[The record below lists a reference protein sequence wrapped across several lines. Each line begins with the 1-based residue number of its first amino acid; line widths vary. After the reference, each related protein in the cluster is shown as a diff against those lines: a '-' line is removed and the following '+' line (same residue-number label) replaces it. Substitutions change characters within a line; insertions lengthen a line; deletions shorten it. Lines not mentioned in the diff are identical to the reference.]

1 MDPNEQPPPAAT
13 ADAPD
18 QDTMEQIRR
27 RRLERLGGPP
37 SSTSTPK
44 PEGTESASSSPAPGT
59 TSDKVDKG
67 KGKAPASSAPWPN
80 ITFSP
85 PPSQAP
91 PTGSVAAK
99 RKRELAQVDPA
110 PATPTP
116 RKHVPPKEESID
128 DYADRV
134 LCSVFRITLDPSR
147 DTDSSG
153 HKLTFLPVLS
163 QELAEENAPLK
174 LTADRL
180 EEAIVEAATAYP
192 HNQPLLNYL
201 LPCWKRVNR
210 ALRLLRGPAPQKE
223 EVLKEAKRLCF
234 SNCIFAL
241 SVPEL
246 FRFVLCPCCCPPDD

>member
-1 MDPNEQPPPAAT
+1 M
-13 ADAPD
+13 
-18 QDTMEQIRR
+18 
-27 RRLERLGGPP
+27 
-37 SSTSTPK
+37 
-44 PEGTESASSSPAPGT
+44 
-59 TSDKVDKG
+59 
-67 KGKAPASSAPWPN
+67 
-80 ITFSP
+80 
-85 PPSQAP
+85 
-91 PTGSVAAK
+91 
-99 RKRELAQVDPA
+99 
-110 PATPTP
+110 
-116 RKHVPPKEESID
+116 PPKEESID

-134 LCSVFRITLDPSR
+134 LCSVFRVTLDPSR

-153 HKLTFLPVLS
+153 HKLTFLPILS

-174 LTADRL
+174 LSVDRL
-180 EEAIVEAATAYP
+180 EEALVEAATAYP

-246 FRFVLCPCCCPPDD
+246 FRFVLCPCCSPPDD